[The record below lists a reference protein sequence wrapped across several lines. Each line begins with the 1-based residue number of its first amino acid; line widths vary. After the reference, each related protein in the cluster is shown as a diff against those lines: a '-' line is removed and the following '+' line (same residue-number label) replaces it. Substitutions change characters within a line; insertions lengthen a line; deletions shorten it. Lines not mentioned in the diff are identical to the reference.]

1 MTPSKRRLL
10 LCALA
15 VFAATSARA
24 EFPSKPLRIVV
35 QYQAGGS
42 SDILARLVAEGLSK
56 RLGQPVVVENRSGA
70 GGIIGTDYVAKSAPD
85 GHTLLL
91 TVPGPVTANIVLYG
105 KLPYD
110 PRTDLRMVSDIATTR
125 TVLAVHPSVPA
136 KDVAGLIAV
145 LKAAP
150 GKYAMGSWGPGTQP
164 HQIQVYMDRAYGLR
178 TLHVPYKGESP
189 MAIDLIG
196 GGEDARRGGRA
207 ARARGRGG
215 GAPARGRAPHRGTRR
230 RTRGQPAGRGQ
241 RRLPRLPARDAAA
254 HAGHGRE
261 ARLIPFPF
269 LHRHQPR
276 GPVPMNAPASQ
287 ATVDAARQAL
297 ARSIGLAAFVYGYP
311 LTETYRTCALQTAPR
326 AERRIGTS
334 AGSDVRAPSVSA
346 LLRAA
351 AVRRLHR
358 ELREPRAA

>member
-1 MTPSKRRLL
+1 MTLSKRRLL

-15 VFAATSARA
+15 AFAAAGARA

-196 GGEDARRGGRA
+196 GVIQLTVGSIATLQPYIA
-207 ARARGRGG
+207 AGKLR
-215 GAPARGRAPHRGTRR
+215 
-230 RTRGQPAGRGQ
+230 
-241 RRLPRLPARDAAA
+241 
-254 HAGHGRE
+254 
-261 ARLIPFPF
+261 
-269 LHRHQPR
+269 
-276 GPVPMNAPASQ
+276 
-287 ATVDAARQAL
+287 AL
-297 ARSIGLAAFVYGYP
+297 AVAGPRRAKARPEVPTFAEQGFADEVYA
-311 LTETYRTCALQTAPR
+311 LT
-326 AERRIGTS
+326 
-334 AGSDVRAPSVSA
+334 
-346 LLRAA
+346 
-351 AVRRLHR
+351 
-358 ELREPRAA
+358 

>member
-15 VFAATSARA
+15 AFAAAGARA

-136 KDVAGLIAV
+136 KDVASLIAV

-196 GGEDARRGGRA
+196 GVIQLTVGSIATLQPYIAAGKLRALAVAGPRRAKALPEVPTFAEQGFADEVYALTGPTSLMAPAKTPDAVVERLGREVAAVVHQPEVARRIEEL
-207 ARARGRGG
+207 
-215 GAPARGRAPHRGTRR
+215 GAEPVGN
-230 RTRGQPAGRGQ
+230 
-241 RRLPRLPARDAAA
+241 LPAEASAAYRA
-254 HAGHGRE
+254 FLPVTL
-261 ARLIPFPF
+261 RLT
-269 LHRHQPR
+269 
-276 GPVPMNAPASQ
+276 Q
-287 ATVDAARQAL
+287 ATGMKLD
-297 ARSIGLAAFVYGYP
+297 
-311 LTETYRTCALQTAPR
+311 
-326 AERRIGTS
+326 
-334 AGSDVRAPSVSA
+334 
-346 LLRAA
+346 
-351 AVRRLHR
+351 
-358 ELREPRAA
+358 